1 MFMNQSGA
9 SVATLEDLLSCH
21 DEWFIHNAYHVLLGR
36 SPDPEGMEYYL
47 ARIRV
52 GISKVEIL
60 AQLLLSKE
68 GKSRLVRIAGL
79 DEAISRHKLLKIPL
93 IGVLLRLVGMEQ
105 ADRYLKQDL
114 RSFENIFIAPIVDR
128 YQAFLQGETE
138 ISRKLAQGY
147 LRFHL
152 DTPHIGLVNVVKD
165 SCVVS
170 GWAVDLHDHLAVK
183 VRVVVGQAIHI
194 PNSKQ
199 REDVQ
204 REFAHVCEL
213 PLGTGFSCVL
223 KLPIGM
229 HRMRI
234 EVEGAD
240 GSWIS
245 VRKTLLLRIP
255 GKARVQSRKPK
266 LSYSDWVRLEQKQ
279 LIEEIPNI
287 KRNIGAMLD
296 KPAFT
301 VIVDTRQGS
310 YGLKNTIQSIRSQL
324 YPRCDVRVIS
334 ATTAPHVPDDVKVLK
349 DMSLSDIWGDFIIV
363 MQSGQLLASNALYE
377 FSAAINQQPDID
389 LIYGDEDSLS
399 AWGSRSYPFHKPG
412 WSPDYLETFNY
423 IGFTAC
429 FRTSIARGC
438 FDNSRLYNLVL
449 QFTECTTRV
458 LHIAKILGHNS
469 KRLWITKAESAK
481 TVAHNIAAL
490 SDRLSRTGRHG
501 VVSENELHKGCY
513 DIRLNLKHN
522 PLVSIVIPTAGK
534 TVTVENR
541 RIDLI
546 VNVIGQIRNTS
557 SYKNIEIIVVDNGD
571 LSPTQLSFLADSK
584 CKLITY
590 TNPVFNIAKKLN
602 LGASI
607 AKGELLLLMNDDIEI
622 LTPAWIERL
631 LEHFEKPHVGVVG
644 AKLVYPNQ
652 ETQHVGVVQPFG
664 NPDHVRRSF
673 ARNDAGYFFS
683 TCGVRNFS
691 AVTGAVMM
699 SKTSIYREVGGYTDE
714 LAVCFNDIDFC
725 MKVGRKGLTVVYTP
739 RAELIHMESLSRVVE
754 LDMKELAWFHKRWS
768 TELVSD
774 QFYNDRFLT
783 VEPPTFVPCVN

>member
-1 MFMNQSGA
+1 MFMNQTGA
-9 SVATLEDLLSCH
+9 AVATLEDLLSCH
-21 DEWFIHNAYHVLLGR
+21 DERFIHNAYHVLLGR
-36 SPDPEGMEYYL
+36 APDPEGSRYYL
-47 ARIRV
+47 ARIRA

-79 DEAISRHKLLKIPL
+79 DEAISRHKLLKVPL
-93 IGVLLRLVGMEQ
+93 IGVLLRLVGVVQ
-105 ADRYLKQDL
+105 AERDLKQGL
-114 RSFENIFIAPIVDR
+114 HSFENLFFAPIRER
-128 YQAFLQGETE
+128 YQAILRGETE
-138 ISRKLAQGY
+138 VSRKLAQGY

-152 DTPHIGLVNVVKD
+152 DTPTIGLVNVVKD

-170 GWAVDLHDHLAVK
+170 GWAVDLEDHSAVK
-183 VRVVVGQAIHI
+183 VRLVVGQAIH
-194 PNSKQ
+194 NSTSKQ

-204 REFAHVCEL
+204 REFAHICEL

-223 KLPIGM
+223 KLPIGV

-234 EVEGAD
+234 EVEGVD
-240 GSWIS
+240 GSWIT
-245 VRKTLLLRIP
+245 VRRALLLRIP
-255 GKARVQSRKPK
+255 GKTPVQSRKPK
-266 LSYSDWVRLEQKQ
+266 LSYRDWVRQELKQ
-279 LIEEIPNI
+279 LDAEIPII
-287 KRNIGAMLD
+287 KRNIRAMVEM
-296 KPAFT
+296 PAFT
-301 VIVDTRQGS
+301 VIVDTRQGRS
-310 YGLKNTIQSIRSQL
+310 GLKDTIQSIRSQL
-324 YPRCDVRVIS
+324 YPRWDVRVIS
-334 ATTAPHVPDDVKVLK
+334 AGTALHLPDEMKVLE
-349 DMSLSDIWGDFIIV
+349 DMSLSDIRGDFIIF

-377 FSAAINQQPDID
+377 FSAAINQHPDID
-389 LIYGDEDSLS
+389 LIYGDEDSYNV
-399 AWGSRSYPFHKPG
+399 WGSRSHPFHKPG

-438 FDNSRLYNLVL
+438 FDDSRLYNLVL
-449 QFTECTTRV
+449 RFTECTTRV

-469 KRLWITKAESAK
+469 KRHWIGTAEPAK
-481 TVAHNIAAL
+481 TVAQNITAL

-501 VVSENELHKGCY
+501 VVSEHELHKGCY
-513 DIRLNLKHN
+513 DIRLDLKQN

-534 TVTVENR
+534 TVTVGDR

-546 VNVIGQIRNTS
+546 VNVIAQIRLIS

-571 LSPTQLSFLADSK
+571 LSPTQLSFLTDSQ

-602 LGASI
+602 LGVSI

-644 AKLVYPNQ
+644 AKLVYPNE

-699 SKTSIYREVGGYTDE
+699 SKASIYREVGGYTDE
-714 LAVCFNDIDFC
+714 LAVCFNDVDFC

-754 LDMKELAWFHKRWS
+754 LDME
-768 TELVSD
+768 
-774 QFYNDRFLT
+774 
-783 VEPPTFVPCVN
+783 